1 MHIFFENVKRH
12 SYLIESC
19 NIRMFKRKFV
29 RVDDHVTHTT
39 KRGNL
44 KNEMPFNMDKYIFV

>member
-1 MHIFFENVKRH
+1 
-12 SYLIESC
+12 
-19 NIRMFKRKFV
+19 MFKRRYV

-44 KNEMPFNMDKYIFV
+44 KNEMPFNMDKYIFIWDLVYKQNLFTIP